1 MGILCR
7 VGAAVAAVF
16 TLVSRQAAA
25 APERF
30 GDPGQLVIDQSFTL
44 AATSM
49 TWDEEG
55 MADYRG
61 NTVML
66 APVVSWFAARRVSLR
81 LGARFIHSWAS
92 AEQGSLGHAT
102 NVGVSP
108 GIGYALPLGK
118 YLSLWPRVGAD
129 LGKTWYDSGPL
140 YGEHSSV
147 DLSVGAQVP
156 VLWHPADHFFVGLGP
171 GISWQLYGERLA
183 ALEYSSNAVSLMSTV
198 GGFFSL

>member
-30 GDPGQLVIDQSFTL
+30 GEPGQLVIDQSFTL
-44 AATSM
+44 AASSM
-49 TWDEEG
+49 SLEAEG
-55 MADYRG
+55 VAEYRG
-61 NTVML
+61 NQVTL

-81 LGARFIHSWAS
+81 LGGRVMHNWAS

-118 YLSLWPRVGAD
+118 HLSLWPRVNAD
-129 LGKTWYDSGPL
+129 LGKTWYDAGDFGAST
-140 YGEHSSV
+140 
-147 DLSVGAQVP
+147 SVGMSFGALAP
-156 VLWHPADHFFVGLGP
+156 VLWHPVDHFFIGLGP
-171 GISWQLYGERLA
+171 GLSWQLDGERLA
-183 ALEYSSNAVSLMSTV
+183 KLKPSSNTFLLMSTV
-198 GGFFSL
+198 GGYFSL